1 MLGIWTS
8 LIWQGTDTKHKKAII
23 LEPVA
28 PAFPLSDQHKLL
40 ETPDSESND
49 VSKSSLSP
57 PHDPTPAL
65 GYLGPTIR
73 LQDLGFPTSRLT
85 LTPGPIFIHHQTSN
99 RLRVFWMLTS
109 PTSKSALALGFLR
122 FCSQPLHGLVP
133 PTSSLQLCSRTWQ
146 HWTQS
151 QTKPSTRPIYLVHY
165 SIRTRSP
172 YGGGGDP

>member
-1 MLGIWTS
+1 M
-8 LIWQGTDTKHKKAII
+8 
-23 LEPVA
+23 A

-99 RLRVFWMLTS
+99 SLRVFCMLTS

-122 FCSQPLHGLVP
+122 FCSHPLHGLVP
-133 PTSSLQLCSRTWQ
+133 PTSSLQLCSRTWHKAHILSPLQ
-146 HWTQS
+146 HKDS
-151 QTKPSTRPIYLVHY
+151 QPLWGWGRPLEHIAQVTDMLGCIVCLLEKA
-165 SIRTRSP
+165 IPPRSVKITCLS
-172 YGGGGDP
+172 DI